1 MPTLTK
7 YPEPLVFGLDIGTRS
22 IVGTVGYREG
32 KQFNIVAQAV
42 RFHDTRAMLDG
53 QIHDINKIGEEI
65 TEVKDRL
72 QEQLPGRKLKE
83 VCIAAAGRVLKTSI
97 GKGFYEF
104 PELTAVNQE
113 FIHSIELMGVEEA
126 HEKMMENN
134 ESTDKFFCVGYS
146 VIKYYLNDYVIG
158 NLEGQKAHSIGADIL
173 ATFLPEEVVDSL
185 YAAVEM
191 AGLEVANMTLEPI
204 AAIQV
209 AIPENYRLLNIALID
224 VGAGT
229 SDISITKDGSI
240 VGYGML
246 PKAGDEL
253 TETLIKEYLVDFDT
267 AERIKMIGA
276 AKKTLT
282 YKDILSVP
290 HKVTSDEVYS
300 KIDSVLEDITEQTAK
315 RIIELNGDK
324 PVAAAFVVGGG
335 GKVPGYTDK
344 LAKHL
349 GIPAERVG
357 LRGEE
362 VLGDVNILVEDVK
375 KDPLLV
381 TPIGI
386 CLNFYDQKNRFIYL
400 TVNGERVKLYD
411 NDKLTVFDAVVAFGL
426 SNDDVFPK
434 RGDDLNYTLNGKKR
448 FIRGNSGEPAEIKL
462 NDLEVGMN
470 HLIQAGDK
478 IEITK
483 STKGNS
489 AQARLEEVVDLSAAI
504 KFIVNDMEIICP
516 RYATVNGSLESGSYE
531 LNDGDVIDVLGYY
544 TLTQLM
550 QFMDIETPHEVFV
563 NGARANADTKIYE
576 NFNVAWIDHEDI
588 YKAERFVTEDDEDEY
603 DDEEDD
609 EDVMDDGSSNEESS
623 DDIASDNKTI
633 DGDGADGDKSIYQA
647 SDNEV
652 ADGEES
658 EDDKP
663 DDEAAEEDNSKAS
676 NDTSVDPF
684 KSEGG
689 EASVNL
695 DSGGLVSVVFGPDD
709 ISLDDSASEV
719 SDNKADT
726 KKDNKT
732 KKTGKNR
739 KKKKPT
745 SDDGYVQEELIFDK
759 KPHDLHV
766 MVNNKPITL
775 TGKADYV
782 FIDIFDKYDFDLKNV
797 GGTRLVEKINGEN
810 AGHFAELSEGSVIE
824 LYWEK

>member
-32 KQFNIVAQAV
+32 KQFNVVAQAV

-65 TEVKDRL
+65 TEVKERL
-72 QEQLPGRKLKE
+72 EEQLPGRKLKE
-83 VCIAAAGRVLKTSI
+83 VCIAAAGRVLKTSV
-97 GKGFYEF
+97 GKGFFEF
-104 PELTAVNQE
+104 PELTVVNQE
-113 FIHSIELMGVEEA
+113 YIHSIELMGVEEA
-126 HEKMMENN
+126 HEKMIEDN
-134 ESTDKFFCVGYS
+134 ESSDKFFCVGYS
-146 VIKYYLNDYVIG
+146 VMKYYLNNYVIG

-185 YAAVEM
+185 YAAVEI

-240 VGYGML
+240 TGYGML

-267 AERIKMIGA
+267 AENIKMIGPS
-276 AKKTLT
+276 KKTMA

-290 HKVTSDEVYS
+290 HKITPDEVYS

-349 GIPAERVG
+349 GLPPERVG

-362 VLGDVNILVEDVK
+362 VLGAVNILVDDVK

-411 NDKLTVFDAVVAFGL
+411 NDKLTVFDAVVAYGL

-434 RGDDLNYTLNGKKR
+434 RGDDINYTLNGKKR
-448 FIRGNSGEPAEIKL
+448 FIRGNAGEPAEIKL

-470 HLIQAGDK
+470 HLIQAGDR
-478 IEITK
+478 IEITI
-483 STKGNS
+483 STKGDD
-489 AQARLEEVVDLSAAI
+489 AKAKLEDVVDLSTSI
-504 KFIVNDMEIICP
+504 KFIVNDMEIVCP

-531 LNDGDVIDVLGYY
+531 LNDGDKIDILGYY

-588 YKAERFVTEDDEDEY
+588 YKAERFVTDDEYEDDEDERSV
-603 DDEEDD
+603 DEETVD
-609 EDVMDDGSSNEESS
+609 EEAADEKVLDEKTADEAA
-623 DDIASDNKTI
+623 ASDNAEDQSEDLNKNT
-633 DGDGADGDKSIYQA
+633 
-647 SDNEV
+647 DNESFDDDTT
-652 ADGEES
+652 DGQ
-658 EDDKP
+658 
-663 DDEAAEEDNSKAS
+663 
-676 NDTSVDPF
+676 
-684 KSEGG
+684 
-689 EASVNL
+689 
-695 DSGGLVSVVFGPDD
+695 LVSVVFGPDD
-709 ISLDDSASEV
+709 VDLMDKTVQDNSENV
-719 SDNKADT
+719 NGDVKTEDVKRDNKP
-726 KKDNKT
+726 KKSSK
-732 KKTGKNR
+732 G
-739 KKKKPT
+739 KKKKK
-745 SDDGYVQEELIFDK
+745 SDASDGYIQEELVFES
-759 KPHDLHV
+759 KPHDIHV

-775 TGKADYV
+775 SGKSEYV
-782 FIDIFDKYDFDLKNV
+782 FIDIFDKYEFDLKNV

-810 AGHFAELSEGSVIE
+810 AGHFASLSDGSIIE